1 MHRIVSGITTLC
13 QHIDTLR
20 DTPNIYHPRCC
31 STCGHGVLWN
41 HGCYFRKAV
50 RGLAFDDGSQ
60 KLIPIPIPRYLCSF
74 CQRSCSRLPSCIPPR
89 RWYSWQ
95 LQQQV
100 LQSLLTV
107 YSLRGCG
114 IRHGLCRSTVRRW
127 WNWLELNALRFEFFL
142 RSRYPEWG
150 RATDSPSFWR
160 ICLCS
165 MPLSEIMTRL
175 DHEGVTVP

>member
-13 QHIDTLR
+13 QHIDTLFS
-20 DTPNIYHPRCC
+20 TPNIYRPPCC
-31 STCGHGVLWN
+31 SNCGHGTLWN

-60 KLIPIPIPRYLCSF
+60 KPIQIPRYLCSF

-89 RWYSWQ
+89 RWYGWL

-114 IRHGLCRSTVRRW
+114 IVHGLCRSTVRRW
-127 WNWLELNALRFEFFL
+127 WNWLASRTPTFEFFL
-142 RSRYPEWG
+142 RSRYPELG
-150 RATDSPSFWR
+150 RTIDSPSFWR
-160 ICLCS
+160 ACLGS
-165 MPLSEIMTRL
+165 MPLSEIMACL
-175 DHEGVTVP
+175 DNDGVTVP